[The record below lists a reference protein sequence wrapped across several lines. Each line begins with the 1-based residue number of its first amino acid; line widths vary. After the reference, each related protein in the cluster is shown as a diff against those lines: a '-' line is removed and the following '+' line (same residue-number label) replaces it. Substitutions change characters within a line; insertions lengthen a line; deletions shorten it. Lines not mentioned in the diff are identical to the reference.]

1 MIALDIL
8 ADEVHAIYRE
18 YWDLKDMHKLNVLY
32 EEKKDSL
39 PSLLKLHKIMEE
51 QRMTEGEVINVLKL
65 ANTNELPYLQGKVEY
80 FRNEINKLEFEKTKC
95 TNELLVLTKR
105 INN

>member
-1 MIALDIL
+1 
-8 ADEVHAIYRE
+8 V
-18 YWDLKDMHKLNVLY
+18 
-32 EEKKDSL
+32 
-39 PSLLKLHKIMEE
+39 EE

-95 TNELLVLTKR
+95 INELLVLTNRIDELRETQRIRIIFEWEKR
-105 INN
+105 RDSIIESGIKEAR

>member
-1 MIALDIL
+1 VIALDIL

-51 QRMTEGEVINVLKL
+51 QRMHS
-65 ANTNELPYLQGKVEY
+65 
-80 FRNEINKLEFEKTKC
+80 
-95 TNELLVLTKR
+95 
-105 INN
+105 